1 MYKTLIRVK
10 KYFFVAEILLEN
22 DRDNVLNIKEKT
34 DLFDVSIGEEKHSIS
49 RAPILV
55 EGDVATDIEEVRSF

>member
-1 MYKTLIRVK
+1 MCILVS
-10 KYFFVAEILLEN
+10 EISLEN
-22 DRDNVLNIKEKT
+22 DVVNVLNTKKIT
-34 DLFDVSIGEEKHSIS
+34 DLSDVSIEKKKHSIS

>member
-1 MYKTLIRVK
+1 M
-10 KYFFVAEILLEN
+10 
-22 DRDNVLNIKEKT
+22 LNIKEKT